1 MLKPIVVFFLIISV
15 ISNFPVDN
23 EIEFGPGIGHL
34 VDRSSDLVGYFG
46 LISNEC
52 PNCHVYWEPPSY
64 NTKSLILV
72 PLFIENVW
80 VLITTD
86 TFISQPEQHRQFD
99 VYDSTN
105 VLEKHPGRVKDI
117 CVYLGINLLDC
128 KMNKDNENASWI
140 NLCFNARWAA
150 LDQKFTGLS
159 YHHVELMKFELYIGR
174 LFMINIIELGKL
186 TQYESSVPITRSSII
201 KYEIDPSNSFHNPN
215 HNINNQARDIESAAN
230 LPFDHFG
237 LSPSQISAIFGLS
250 QMYVISRIND
260 FKRRSTRRQD
270 KSFETNF
277 NDALRLLESLS
288 SIPKPMFSSSCKN
301 TFQDIEMIPLVI
313 WLTKELKYEEG
324 EVAILTGI
332 PKCFIKLITQESTNE
347 AANQTQ
353 IQHFHEWLLKRAPKV
368 DVPIKQLENDANIY
382 ADLEKAIEELK
393 IELGG
398 LKFRLRH
405 DQIAKFA
412 KIEQRISRDT
422 CHRLRKRNNKDFE
435 TLKKSLRKVKFA
447 LENVKIPFPTV
458 YYTDAFKNVSER
470 DFLIVWLSEM
480 KKLKSNDIET
490 LLDVPADIVDFIVEE
505 YKNENQIFSIDETR
519 INFFETWLN
528 KRAEDLSIVIN
539 NGMNDPELDALE
551 EMIFLVDDVDEI

>member
-1 MLKPIVVFFLIISV
+1 MSV
-15 ISNFPVDN
+15 ISNFPFDK
-23 EIEFGPGIGHL
+23 ETDFGPGIGHL
-34 VDRSSDLVGYFG
+34 VDRSSDLVRYLG

-64 NTKSLILV
+64 TTNSLILV
-72 PLFIENVW
+72 PLFIENAW
-80 VLITTD
+80 VLITASS
-86 TFISQPEQHRQFD
+86 FNPGQPPQFD
-99 VYDSTN
+99 AYDSTN
-105 VLEKHPGRVKDI
+105 VLETHPQRVKDI
-117 CVYLGINLLDC
+117 CVYLGINLSDC
-128 KMNKDNENASWI
+128 IMNKVEVEKQENENASWI

-159 YHHVELMKFELYIGR
+159 NHHVELMKVELYIGR
-174 LFMINIIELGKL
+174 LFMMNIIELGKL

-201 KYEIDPSNSFHNPN
+201 KYKIDLSNSFDNSNHKDQAHN
-215 HNINNQARDIESAAN
+215 ESAAN

-260 FKRRSTRRQD
+260 FKRRSTRHQD

-313 WLTKELKYEEG
+313 WLAKELKYEEV

-332 PKCFIKLITQESTNE
+332 PKCFIKLMTKETTNE

-353 IQHFHEWLLKRAPKV
+353 IQHFYEWLLKRAPKV
-368 DVPIKQLENDANIY
+368 DVPVKQLENDANIY

-393 IELGG
+393 MELGG
-398 LKFRLRH
+398 LKYRLRH

-412 KIEQRISRDT
+412 KIEQRISRDN

-435 TLKKSLRKVKFA
+435 TLKKSLRKVKYA

-519 INFFETWLN
+519 IIFFETWLN
-528 KRAEDLSIVIN
+528 KRVKELSIALEIENIN
-539 NGMNDPELDALE
+539 VMNDSEPNAFEEL
-551 EMIFLVDDVDEI
+551 IFFVDEI